1 MAIRDLEAFLRQR
14 AGDFDPNMD
23 VSPGSPFDAKVIQ
36 PLLRRTG
43 IDPFT
48 VDLLTFVTARLQQL
62 YPRLASD
69 DGDNITDLLIKPATL
84 LWDPVVR
91 ENTRVRQGLS
101 FADPA
106 TLTLDEADALG
117 GNFFTP
123 RRRGQ
128 VAKGPGRIYFA
139 TPQNV
144 TVTQNN
150 FVTSRGGLVFFPS
163 EVQSIRSAEMLLNV
177 DAEGLYYFDVN
188 LIASQPGDAYN
199 LGPNELI
206 SIANLPAAV
215 RVTNLRRFRFGEPEE
230 SAVEYVRRLELSLG
244 EKSMDTLRGI
254 AAKVLEAFPEVQR
267 LNVVG
272 FGDPEMQ
279 RDVVRG
285 GGLGTVLAAGVDG
298 AAVSDAEG
306 QLKTRRFYTT
316 EVDFQALVGL
326 SGTGLV
332 LTIIN
337 PYLVYGANDPFGTIE
352 TSRDL
357 EVRRVID
364 ANTLDLEEQ
373 VLIQGALTLPW
384 TLRRKELTLSG
395 IPGGVLF
402 PDGANGT
409 VVIPDDTVHIGGMDD
424 IHVRATDFDD
434 ATLTLQNVADD
445 EPVLSGV
452 QGRVTAI
459 NQVTLSDH
467 VLDVNYVFGDAVYE
481 SLADAAAEGFS
492 LQIVEGPNAG
502 THRVVSVSQLTLG
515 APVLTLAENLVLVE
529 ATNRRW
535 RLFDDINVDL
545 VDPKETRISDD
556 DLVTTQGSDIV
567 TTLAGTDFDAYGV
580 AKGDTLRIVE
590 GPEQGDFG
598 IVADPPGPSFNTLQ
612 IDRPFPRT
620 LGATKYTI
628 FRPNGESLQRPLV
641 RIRSIELLD
650 SSSQPQGSFI
660 PYAKPVDVQSRA
672 FQNPAR
678 GVKHEYRNARLGLL
692 TAEATSGLFTGL
704 GAGATLTIAVFRRPP
719 LTTLSTTIVLP
730 GPAPSI
736 AQVISSLSAAILAL
750 TGSPA
755 AAYQVSST
763 RVGIRPVSSGVV
775 AIVGGTGMTGLFGN
789 TEVRTTADIRVDDI
803 EQDPVAYPNGWASLS
818 PEIDAVTGLDVAQIV
833 DGVNAGFYPS
843 PFVVDFDLTP
853 YGYTTAPSKALV
865 LTESVA
871 DFVQGKNTSFLAP
884 ETSRRVRVGA
894 RSLGS
899 VRVYF
904 LEPTTFEVNPDTVFE
919 FDTGRTG
926 VARFYPDPTLYYQ
939 QIPPLPDGVIPD
951 DGSSPSGGTTFTS
964 ASQQFIRSGI
974 KPGDQLVIENF
985 PVTGTQ
991 VLANPVVGLVGQT
1004 LIFSIDGGPDRTLIF
1019 IRDDVSL
1026 NPTEVSRDGVINQ
1039 INAMAGSDIAELDGS
1054 NRVKFVTDL
1063 SLVIRRTSTA
1073 LPTILGNILGHVPVQ
1088 AFSAEDVTNAS
1099 PHAGEYEVTDV
1110 PTATT
1115 LTLSPALP
1123 TTALTWPTPIT
1134 GQTFRVQRKGVQRCS
1149 TTQMASNLAEAG
1161 LYYFDVE
1168 LVSEGTGDFWNIDA
1182 DQQLVVNGY
1191 KSDGYYLT
1199 TDDANLAFSDVEPV
1213 KLVVSRTIL
1222 EQGVDDDPQNATQVT
1237 GQNLLIR
1244 YDRSTTV
1251 TSIQNFAQSDFER
1264 AVGSNPLARHLI
1276 PHFVRFDAT
1285 YFGGSAESVV
1295 VPDVEKLIRDL
1306 YPIDSLDASAVQK
1319 AITDRGATKVTNP
1332 LTLIALVYYTDRTV
1346 YAQRSRDSLS
1356 TGRLSAFIPDLLNIV
1371 RKVG

>member
-23 VSPGSPFDAKVIQ
+23 VSPGSPFDTKVIQ

-101 FADPA
+101 FSDPT
-106 TLTLDEADALG
+106 TLTLEEADALG
-117 GNFFTP
+117 GNFFIP

-177 DAEGLYYFDVN
+177 DSEGLYYFDIN
-188 LIASQPGDAYN
+188 LIASKSGEAYN

-230 SAVEYVRRLELSLG
+230 SAVEYANRLEMSLG

-254 AAKVLEAFPEVQR
+254 AAKILEAFPEVQR

-285 GGLGTVLAAGVDG
+285 GGLGDVLAAGVDG
-298 AAVSDAEG
+298 TAVSDAEG

-332 LTIIN
+332 LTIIS
-337 PYLVYGANDPFGTIE
+337 PYLVYGVNDPFGTLE
-352 TSRDL
+352 ASRDL
-357 EVRRVID
+357 EVREVID

-373 VLIQGALTLPW
+373 ILIQGAATLSW

-395 IPGGVLF
+395 IPGGILF

-409 VVIPDDTVHIGGMDD
+409 VVIPDDVVHIGGMDD

-434 ATLTLQNVADD
+434 ATLTLQNVTDD
-445 EPVLSGV
+445 EPILSGV
-452 QGRVTAI
+452 QGSVSAI
-459 NQVTLSDH
+459 NQVTLSDY
-467 VLDVNYVFGDAVYE
+467 VLDVNYVFDDSVYT
-481 SLADAAAEGFS
+481 SFADAAAEGFS
-492 LQIVEGPNAG
+492 LQIVDGPNAG
-502 THRVVSVSQLTLG
+502 TYRVVSVSQLTLG

-529 ATNRRW
+529 ATSRRW
-535 RLFDDINVDL
+535 RLFDNINVDL
-545 VDPKETRISDD
+545 VDPKETRLSDD

-567 TTLAGTDFDAYGV
+567 TTLAGTDFSAYGV
-580 AKGDTLRIVE
+580 AKGDTLRVVE

-598 IVADPPGPSFNTLQ
+598 IVADPPGPSFDTLQ

-650 SSSQPQGSFI
+650 SSSQPQGSFV

-678 GVKHEYRNARLGLL
+678 GVKHEYRNVRLGLV
-692 TAEATSGLFTGL
+692 TAEASGGVFTTL
-704 GAGATLTIAVFRRPP
+704 GAGTTLTIAIFRRPP
-719 LTTLSTTIVLP
+719 LTTLTSTIILP

-736 AQVISSLSAAILAL
+736 AQVMASLNAALLAM
-750 TGSPA
+750 TGSPS

-763 RVGIRPVSSGVV
+763 RIGIRPVSSGVV
-775 AIVGGTGMTGLFGN
+775 AIVGGTGMTDLFGN
-789 TEVRTTADIRVDDI
+789 TEVRTTADIRVDDV
-803 EQDPVAYPNGWASLS
+803 ELLPSGWASLS

-843 PFVVDFDLTP
+843 PFMLDFDVSP
-853 YGYTTAPSKALV
+853 YGFATAPSKALV
-865 LTESVA
+865 LTESVV
-871 DFVQGKNTSFLAP
+871 DFLQGKNTSFLAP
-884 ETSRRVRVGA
+884 EVSRRVRVGA

-899 VRVYF
+899 VRMYF
-904 LEPTTFEVNPDTVFE
+904 LEPTTFEANADTVFE
-919 FDTGRTG
+919 LDTGSTG
-926 VARFYPDPTLYYQ
+926 IARFFPDPTLYYQ

-951 DGSSPSGGTTFTS
+951 DGSTPSGSATFTS

-991 VLANPVVGLVGQT
+991 ALANPVVGLVGQT
-1004 LIFSIDGGPDRTLIF
+1004 LILSIDGGPDRTLIF

-1063 SLVIRRTSTA
+1063 SLAIRRTGTA
-1073 LPTILGNILGHVPVQ
+1073 LPTILGNILGHVPVK
-1088 AFSAEDVTNAS
+1088 AFTDEDVTNTS
-1099 PHAGEYEVTDV
+1099 PHAGEYEITDV

-1115 LTLSPALP
+1115 LTLSPSVPA
-1123 TTALTWPTPIT
+1123 TALTWPTPIT
-1134 GQTFRVQRKGVQRCS
+1134 EQTFRVQRKGVQRCS
-1149 TTQMASNLAEAG
+1149 TTQMADNLAEAG

-1182 DQQLVVNGY
+1182 DQQLTATGY

-1251 TSIQNFAQSDFER
+1251 TNIQNFAQSDFER
-1264 AVGSNPLARHLI
+1264 AIGSNPLARHLI

-1295 VPDVEKLIRDL
+1295 VPDVEKMIRDL
-1306 YPIDSLDASAVQK
+1306 YPIDTLDASAIQK

-1346 YAQRSRDSLS
+1346 YVQRSQDSLS